1 MVRKRTACGPKR
13 AKKRSSKANRSA
25 TVLLPRRGNRVQTSG

>member
-1 MVRKRTACGPKR
+1 MVRKRTDCGPNQ

-25 TVLLPRRGNRVQTSG
+25 TVLLPRRGKSVQTSG